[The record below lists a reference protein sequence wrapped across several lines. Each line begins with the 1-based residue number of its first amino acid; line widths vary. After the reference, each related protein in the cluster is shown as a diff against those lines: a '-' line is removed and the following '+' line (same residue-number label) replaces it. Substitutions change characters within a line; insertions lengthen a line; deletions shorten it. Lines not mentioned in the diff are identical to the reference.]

1 MRDYGQFKVAKRGD
15 YLLAAITCK
24 VCGNEVV
31 RTGNK
36 GRPAKTCRPCRL
48 EKLTEKVEPQ
58 VKFAVNVSDPEE
70 QPNFIQVSGGAD
82 EFWNAMAAKAL
93 MRRAAREG
101 GETPAAD
108 PQA

>member
-36 GRPAKTCRPCRL
+36 GRPAKTCMPCRL

>member
-15 YLLAAITCK
+15 YLLAAIYCK
-24 VCGNEVV
+24 SCGNEVV

-36 GRPAKTCRPCRL
+36 GRPAKTCNPCKL
-48 EKLTEKVEPQ
+48 EKLTAKVEPKVQ
-58 VKFAVNVSDPEE
+58 FAVNVNEPEE
-70 QPNFIQVSGGAD
+70 QPNFIQVSGGD

-93 MRRAAREG
+93 LRRAAREG
-101 GETPAAD
+101 GEIPATD